1 MEKMTGLHHL
11 LVCSLLLCTFM
22 LSLAFGV
29 KGRLQRTWK
38 VKMLPCLDSK
48 ALLCPGVH
56 EAFSNDQGRAHQ
68 R

>member
-11 LVCSLLLCTFM
+11 LVCSFM
-22 LSLAFGV
+22 HLHSFFDIAFDV
-29 KGRLQRTWK
+29 KGRLQRTWT
-38 VKMLPCLDSK
+38 VKILPCLDSK

-68 R
+68 W